1 VAGFEGTGGSGKRG
15 DPGQSAPK
23 LPSWAVT
30 KRSPDSEPDPAPRS
44 VPAPPIGLS
53 DLGGGPATTRS
64 QRAEPPV
71 MRVPEHPFDVDDPFG
86 DKQLG
91 GSTSPWIRPPAD
103 DTEVRVVD
111 LADEFHLTTAQA
123 LEVCGASGTPAS
135 SGAVWLTVDQADAFR
150 AAVAHYDRSVE
161 VQDPEFPQ
169 WAVPPGGRPPARPA
183 APAAAAGASVAR
195 PADAGAPRA
204 RPGPESPGPPA
215 ERPSRGV
222 GRGQVLRVVLLA
234 LAVLVAVAVLAY
246 LLTR

>member
-1 VAGFEGTGGSGKRG
+1 
-15 DPGQSAPK
+15 
-23 LPSWAVT
+23 
-30 KRSPDSEPDPAPRS
+30 
-44 VPAPPIGLS
+44 
-53 DLGGGPATTRS
+53 
-64 QRAEPPV
+64 